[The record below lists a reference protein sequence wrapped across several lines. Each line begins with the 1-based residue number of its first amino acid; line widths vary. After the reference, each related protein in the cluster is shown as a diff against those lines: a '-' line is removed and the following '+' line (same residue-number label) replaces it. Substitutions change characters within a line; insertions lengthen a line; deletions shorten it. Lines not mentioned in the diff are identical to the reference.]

1 MRQNM
6 NDSLF
11 DSDIEELRERTID
24 SLTEAY
30 SQDLLTTSEFEKRV
44 STANFADSTRE
55 LRSILADVP
64 IEAAGHGARG
74 GPGERGEA
82 APRPAESGSD
92 ETVYAILGSRTYAPA
107 TTGPTP
113 STAVTFLGSL
123 VIDLTEL
130 EPQRSAHAI
139 NVVSVMGDVKI
150 IVPADGRV
158 ENRMVSLLADLK
170 DTSGGGG
177 KRDGGTRGGGRRGLG
192 IRRNRQRDTGP
203 TIRLQ
208 GLCLMSD
215 VKIVSE

>member
-1 MRQNM
+1 MS
-6 NDSLF
+6 DSLF
-11 DSDIEELRERTID
+11 DSDIEELRECTID

-44 STANFADSTRE
+44 SVANSAESTRE

-64 IEAAGHGARG
+64 VEHGARG
-74 GPGERGEA
+74 GPGERGAA
-82 APRPAESGSD
+82 APRPTESGSD

-107 TTGPTP
+107 TTGSSPA
-113 STAVTFLGSL
+113 TAVSFLGSL

-130 EPQRSAHAI
+130 EPQRTPHAI
-139 NVVSVMGDVKI
+139 NVVSVMGEVKV

-170 DTSGGGG
+170 DTSGRGGA
-177 KRDGGTRGGGRRGLG
+177 RDGGARDGATRGGGRRG
-192 IRRNRQRDTGP
+192 RRGRHGRERETGP